1 MKPPPEQGP
10 PPDIT
15 VREDPSDA
23 SNVMPPAPGS
33 PGSDVTLVEAS
44 THSPQA
50 GLLLAAGLEI
60 SGWRLRE
67 PIKVTSGEA
76 DLWVADGKQ
85 DGQTA
90 VLKLFRWGL
99 RPKAELA
106 EKLDRVSRAQVVEVY
121 GRGVLPD
128 GRHYEILEHIRHGT
142 LADIGNGGLPPARV
156 KEVLKELAQAVEAL
170 HEAGILHRDLKPS
183 NVLVRTLEP
192 LDLVLTDF
200 GISSLAELSLHAT
213 SAHRTA
219 AYSAPEAMTG
229 VVSRAS
235 DWWSVGV
242 MVFELLR
249 GAHPFAGLDERAVNF
264 QLVTRGIEVPAD
276 LPADWALL
284 TKGLLTRD
292 HVRRWGAEQVRGW
305 LEGKRNLTVHY
316 TAAAATVIGQKPYR
330 FQGGEYGDAASLAVV
345 LAEKWE
351 EGVKHWAR
359 GYVLQWIEKQLED
372 QDLAI
377 LLHDIRDD
385 AELKTPDLQLA
396 AAALVMNRDL
406 PLSYKGE
413 IVTQDWLVAN
423 WTAGRE
429 VLDSGLPRW
438 LYQPRGDTWLKQAA
452 ARWRDGMAYLRTAGF
467 QVDNDSAG
475 PLLASGNRTVVDDLV
490 TERRRKYVA
499 GRKDNLTT
507 LLRKDALELHEAVA
521 LAAVDEKDLCTAEQ
535 LLIEESLAWLDK
547 QGVSYHRK
555 EAVELITARSWD
567 ALTPRWEARRQR
579 VWLAK
584 SKVLEKAL
592 TTTQPEYL
600 EAVLGAVAE
609 DDAFWADAFAKGEA
623 YEFGDGVAEDE
634 AEAQR
639 WYRLAVAPYRS
650 AAEQG
655 DANAQ
660 YKLATCHEEGKG
672 VTHDQV
678 EAARW
683 YRLAAEQG
691 HAPAQWS
698 LGLAYRFGEGVPENH
713 AEAVR
718 WYRLAA
724 EQGYPR
730 GQCSL
735 GNCYRFGQGVAEN
748 KAEAVRW
755 YRLAAKQG
763 HPPAQYSLA
772 FFYRFGEVVA
782 ENKAEAVRL
791 YHLAA
796 QQGYAMAQSSLG
808 DCYASG
814 EGVAEDQA
822 EAVRWYRLAAE
833 QGDAPGQCGL
843 GNCYWFGQG
852 IVEDKAEAARWYYLA
867 AQQGYPAAQLSLAR
881 CYDSG
886 EGVAENKTEAF
897 RWYYTAA
904 QQGDDSAQFNVG
916 CCYDFGQGVARNTAE
931 AVRWYHLAAQQNH
944 PVAQFNLGVS
954 YAKGEGV
961 PEDMGQAI
969 RWYSLAA
976 QQGYADAQYMLG
988 LCCQNGAG
996 VAEDLDEAVAWY
1008 RLAAEQGHPKA
1019 QAALRGIAD
1028 YSE

>member
-142 LADIGNGGLPPARV
+142 LADIGNGGLAPARV

-242 MVFELLR
+242 MVLELLR

-264 QLVTRGIEVPAD
+264 QLVTRGIEVPSD
-276 LPADWALL
+276 LASDWALL
-284 TKGLLTRD
+284 VKGLLTRD
-292 HVRRWGAEQVRGW
+292 HAKRWGAEQVRGW

-316 TAAAATVIGQKPYR
+316 TAAAVAVAGQRPYR
-330 FQGGEYGDAASLAVV
+330 FHGQGYGDAAGLAAA
-345 LAEKWE
+345 LAEHWE
-351 EGVKHWAR
+351 EGVKHWGR
-359 GYVLQWIEKQLED
+359 GYVLQWVEKQLED

-377 LLHDIRDD
+377 RLHDVQDD
-385 AELKTPDLQLA
+385 KGLKGLETQLA
-396 AAALVMNRDL
+396 AAALVMNPEL

-413 IVTQDWLVAN
+413 LVTPGWLGGN
-423 WTAGRE
+423 WEAGRQ
-429 VLDSGLPRW
+429 VLESQLPLWLRRLRGEAWLEEAAKRW
-438 LYQPRGDTWLKQAA
+438 KEGMSCV
-452 ARWRDGMAYLRTAGF
+452 GMAGLK
-467 QVDNDSAG
+467 VDTDSAG
-475 PLLASGNRTVVDDLV
+475 RLFASGSRAVVDELV
-490 TERRRKYVA
+490 AERRRKYTA
-499 GRKDNLTT
+499 GRKQNVTV
-507 LLRKDALELHEAVA
+507 LLRKEPLEFHEAVL
-521 LAAVDEKDLCTAEQ
+521 LATVEEKELCTPEQ
-535 LLIEESLAWLDK
+535 ILVEESLAWLDQQAVK
-547 QGVSYHRK
+547 YDRK
-555 EAVELITARSWD
+555 EATQLILARDWGV
-567 ALTPRWEARRQR
+567 LTPKWEARRQR

-584 SKVLEKAL
+584 SPTLENAL
-592 TTTQPEYL
+592 AATTPEYL
-600 EAVLGAVAE
+600 EAVLGATAE
-609 DDAFWADAFAKGEA
+609 PECFWADAFEKGHA
-623 YEFGDGVAEDE
+623 YLHGQGVQADPPTALEWLNQAAGEGDARAQTELGDCYYYGDGVAENKVE
-634 AEAQR
+634 AVR
-639 WYRLAVAPYRS
+639 WYRM

-655 DANAQ
+655 DADAQ
-660 YKLATCHEEGKG
+660 CNLGDCYDKGKG
-672 VTHDQV
+672 VAQSQV
-678 EAARW
+678 EAVRW
-683 YRLAAEQG
+683 YRLAAEQED
-691 HAPAQWS
+691 ASAQFV
-698 LGLAYRFGEGVPENH
+698 LGLCYYYGDGVAENKVEAVRWFRLAAEQANASAQLH
-713 AEAVR
+713 LGVCYYCGAGVAQSKAEAVR

-724 EQGYPR
+724 EQGNAAAQNR
-730 GQCSL
+730 L
-735 GNCYRFGQGVAEN
+735 GFCYNNGEGVAQDQV
-748 KAEAVRW
+748 EAVRW
-755 YRLAAKQG
+755 YRLAAEQEDA
-763 HPPAQYSLA
+763 HAQC
-772 FFYRFGEVVA
+772 
-782 ENKAEAVRL
+782 N
-791 YHLAA
+791 
-796 QQGYAMAQSSLG
+796 LG
-808 DCYASG
+808 NCYEHG
-814 EGVAEDQA
+814 EGVAQDQVEAVRWYHMAAEQGIANAQCKLGNCYDNGEGVAQDEVGAVRWYRLAAEQGHAAAQCNLGICYANGNGVAQDQVEAVRWYRLAAGQRDAHAQFKLGFCYDNGAGVAKNLA

-833 QGDAPGQCGL
+833 QG
-843 GNCYWFGQG
+843 
-852 IVEDKAEAARWYYLA
+852 
-867 AQQGYPAAQLSLAR
+867 
-881 CYDSG
+881 
-886 EGVAENKTEAF
+886 
-897 RWYYTAA
+897 
-904 QQGDDSAQFNVG
+904 
-916 CCYDFGQGVARNTAE
+916 
-931 AVRWYHLAAQQNH
+931 H
-944 PVAQFNLGVS
+944 
-954 YAKGEGV
+954 
-961 PEDMGQAI
+961 
-969 RWYSLAA
+969 
-976 QQGYADAQYMLG
+976 ADAQEALDG
-988 LCCQNGAG
+988 L
-996 VAEDLDEAVAWY
+996 
-1008 RLAAEQGHPKA
+1008 
-1019 QAALRGIAD
+1019 
-1028 YSE
+1028 S